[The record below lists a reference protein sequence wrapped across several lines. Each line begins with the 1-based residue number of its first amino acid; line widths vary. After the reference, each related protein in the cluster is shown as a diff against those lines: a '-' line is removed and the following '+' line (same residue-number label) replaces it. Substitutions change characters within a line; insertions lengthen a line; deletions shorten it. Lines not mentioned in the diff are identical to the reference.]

1 MGLGAWDLGTDTRS
15 AAILTLL
22 RPRCKK
28 LTDFPDQLR
37 PFFEEPTTY
46 DSDGVKKHLS
56 VPGAKEHL
64 LALKDAYSA
73 GEWNEASLEKVLREL
88 ADARTVKAGLLIQG
102 TRLAMTGRM
111 VSPGLFE
118 MLVLLGRETVLR
130 RLERL
135 ASDL

>member
-1 MGLGAWDLGTDTRS
+1 VLGS
-15 AAILTLL
+15 
-22 RPRCKK
+22 
-28 LTDFPDQLR
+28 
-37 PFFEEPTTY
+37 
-46 DSDGVKKHLS
+46 
-56 VPGAKEHL
+56 KEHL

-73 GEWNEASLEKVLREL
+73 GEWSEAALEKVLREL

-102 TRLAMTGRM
+102 TRIAMTGRM

-135 ASDL
+135 ASHL